1 MPGSPLAQT
10 SGKFQQQKLV
20 AAVFPGLNQQVLAFL
35 GISTF
40 ISLGLADDSLHHL
53 RDYRKS
59 VFLHRF
65 IQCCMK
71 GGLNALDSLGQNFAA
86 EFCPQWPAAFLR
98 SA

>member
-1 MPGSPLAQT
+1 MTAYT
-10 SGKFQQQKLV
+10 
-20 AAVFPGLNQQVLAFL
+20 
-35 GISTF
+35 
-40 ISLGLADDSLHHL
+40 HL

-71 GGLNALDSLGQNFAA
+71 GGLNAPDSLGQNFAA

-98 SA
+98 SV

>member
-40 ISLGLADDSLHHL
+40 ISLGLADDSLHPSEGL
-53 RDYRKS
+53 QKIRFPPPLYS
-59 VFLHRF
+59 VLHEAVEENGF
-65 IQCCMK
+65 SVI
-71 GGLNALDSLGQNFAA
+71 
-86 EFCPQWPAAFLR
+86 PQDVYKR
-98 SA
+98 QG

>member
-1 MPGSPLAQT
+1 MKIYPNLWD
-10 SGKFQQQKLV
+10 
-20 AAVFPGLNQQVLAFL
+20 AAN
-35 GISTF
+35 ITRCSNYT
-40 ISLGLADDSLHHL
+40 HL